1 MPVPELISCL
11 AEPLRAVLA
20 GLDERTWQ
28 QLEEVRLRKGRPLM
42 VTLSGFSFFLT
53 RTGKICPE
61 LPGDALIVTERAFAE
76 TLAVMTKHSL
86 YAVEEQVRSGFLTLS
101 GGHRAGLV
109 GRAVVENGQV
119 RSLQQ
124 IGGINLRFGRAVPGI
139 AVPLLPYLLVT
150 GRLQNTLLLSAPGA
164 GKTTLLRDL
173 VRCVSTGVP
182 GLLVGLRVGVVD
194 ERSEIAGCQAGVP
207 QHDLGPQT
215 DVLDSCPKA
224 EGIMMLLR
232 AMSPQVVACD
242 EVGSHADVQALLEAL
257 HAGVIVLA
265 TVHAGTAA
273 QLQAR
278 PVLRP
283 LFEEKV
289 FQRLV
294 LLGRSQGVGTIEA
307 IYDDNLRPLLKR
319 GTKDVEVGGGSVG
332 DRRMQW
338 HWTGCG
344 GGIPAP
350 TGRAPVVAYRLAG
363 AGN

>member
-1 MPVPELISCL
+1 MPELISCL

-101 GGHRAGLV
+101 GGHRALCG
-109 GRAVVENGQV
+109 AVVAV
-119 RSLQQ
+119 RCFLKKSQLISGWPGGLGYRLCQ
-124 IGGINLRFGRAVPGI
+124 IWGNRWI
-139 AVPLLPYLLVT
+139 A
-150 GRLQNTLLLSAPGA
+150 NTLLLSPGA
-164 GKTTLLRDL
+164 GNYPV
-173 VRCVSTGVP
+173 VRFGSVVSTGVP